1 MAKPIMLTIDDDP
14 QVLQVVGQDLRS
26 QYGQNYRVLGANSGA
41 EALETVRQIKL
52 RGDPIALFLVDQ
64 RMPGMSGVEFLEQA
78 MLIYPEARRVLL
90 TAYADTEAAIRAIN
104 AAQIHYYLLKP
115 WHPPEENLYPIL
127 DDQLADWQANF
138 RPPFEGVRVV
148 GHRWS
153 PASHQARDFLAR
165 NQVPYRW
172 FNLESDPEASHLL
185 EQAGIEA
192 PRLPLV
198 IFPDGTLLQAPSNH
212 ELAEKAGLRTRAEQ
226 PFYDLIIVGGG
237 PAGLAAGVY
246 GASEGLRTLIVECEA
261 PGGQAGMSSRIENY
275 LGFPSGLSGSDLARR
290 AVVQARRLGAEILSA
305 QEVTGL
311 RVKGSYRGALLGDG
325 SELGARAILI
335 ATGVSYRRLD
345 VPGLDKLTGAGVYY
359 GAALTEG
366 ESVRGEDIY
375 IVGGANSAGQAAVY
389 FSGFAR
395 NVTMLIRGD
404 SLVRGMSHYLV
415 DRIQATPNICVRLHT
430 EVRQALG
437 EDRLEGLM
445 LVCSDTGQVEQVA
458 ATAIFIFIGAR
469 PRTDWLGNAIAR
481 DKHGFILSGFDLSGP
496 NRPQGWPLERD
507 PYPLETSLPGVFV
520 AGDVRHDSV
529 KRVASAVGEGSV
541 VVQFIHR
548 YLQEV

>member
-1 MAKPIMLTIDDDP
+1 MAKPILLTIDDDP
-14 QVLQVVGQDLRS
+14 QVLHVVGQDLRR
-26 QYGQNYRVLGANSGA
+26 QYGQHYRVLGANSGP
-41 EALETVRQIKL
+41 EALETVRQLKL
-52 RGDPIALFLVDQ
+52 RGDPLALLLVDQ

-78 MLIYPEARRVLL
+78 MPIYPEARRVLL

-138 RPPFEGVRVV
+138 RPPFEGTRVV

-153 PASHQARDFLAR
+153 PVSHQVRDFLAR

-172 FNLESDPEASHLL
+172 LNLESDPEAARLL

-192 PRLPLV
+192 PELPLV
-198 IFPDGTLLQAPSNH
+198 IFPDGTVLQAPSNH
-212 ELAEKAGLRTRAEQ
+212 ELAEKAGLQTRAEQ

-246 GASEGLRTLIVECEA
+246 GASEGLRTLIVECQA

-275 LGFPSGLSGSDLARR
+275 LGFPSGLSGGDLARR

-311 RVKGSYRGALLGDG
+311 CLKGSYRGALLGDG
-325 SELGARAILI
+325 TELGARAILI
-335 ATGVSYRRLD
+335 ATGVSYRRLE
-345 VPGLDKLTGAGVYY
+345 VPGLDKLTGVGVYY

-366 ESVRGEDIY
+366 ESVRGEDVY

-404 SLVRGMSHYLV
+404 SLAKGMSHYLV

-430 EVRQALG
+430 EVRQAQG
-437 EDRLEGLM
+437 EERLEALM
-445 LVCSDTGQVEQVA
+445 LECSDTGHVEQVP

-469 PRTDWLGNAIAR
+469 PRTDWLGNDIAR
-481 DKHGFILSGFDLSGP
+481 DKYGFILSGFDLSGS
-496 NRPQGWPLERD
+496 NRPPRWPLQRD

-520 AGDVRHDSV
+520 AGDVRHGSV
-529 KRVASAVGEGSV
+529 KRVASAVGEGSIA
-541 VVQFIHR
+541 VQFIHR

>member
-1 MAKPIMLTIDDDP
+1 
-14 QVLQVVGQDLRS
+14 
-26 QYGQNYRVLGANSGA
+26 
-41 EALETVRQIKL
+41 
-52 RGDPIALFLVDQ
+52 
-64 RMPGMSGVEFLEQA
+64 MPGMSGVEFLEQA

-115 WHPPEENLYPIL
+115 WHPPEEHLYPIL

-138 RPPFEGVRVV
+138 RPLFEGVRVV

-172 FNLESDPEASHLL
+172 FNLESDPEASQLL

-192 PRLPLV
+192 PKLPLV

-212 ELAEKAGLRTRAEQ
+212 ELAERAGLRTRAEQ

-275 LGFPSGLSGSDLARR
+275 LGFPSGLSGGDLARR

-311 RVKGSYRGALLGDG
+311 SLKGSYRGALLGDG

-335 ATGVSYRRLD
+335 ATGVSYRHLE
-345 VPGLDKLTGAGVYY
+345 VSGLDELTGAGVYY

-366 ESVRGEDIY
+366 ESVRGEDVY

-404 SLVRGMSHYLV
+404 SLARGMSHYLV

-430 EVRQALG
+430 EVKQALG
-437 EDRLEGLM
+437 GDRLEGLM
-445 LVCSDTGQVEQVA
+445 LVCNDTGQVEQVA

-520 AGDVRHDSV
+520 AGDVRHDSI
-529 KRVASAVGEGSV
+529 KRVASAVGEGSI

>member
-1 MAKPIMLTIDDDP
+1 MAKPILLTIDDDP
-14 QVLQVVGQDLRS
+14 QVLHVVGQDLRR
-26 QYGQNYRVLGANSGA
+26 QYGQHYRVLGANSGP
-41 EALETVRQIKL
+41 EGLETVRQLKL
-52 RGDPIALFLVDQ
+52 RGDPLALLLVDQ

-78 MLIYPEARRVLL
+78 MPIYPEARRVLL

-138 RPPFEGVRVV
+138 RPPFEGTRVV

-153 PASHQARDFLAR
+153 PVSHQVRDFLAR

-172 FNLESDPEASHLL
+172 LNLESDPEAARLL

-192 PRLPLV
+192 PELPLV
-198 IFPDGTLLQAPSNH
+198 IFPDGTVLQAPSNH
-212 ELAEKAGLRTRAEQ
+212 ELAEKAGLQTRAEQ

-246 GASEGLRTLIVECEA
+246 GASEGLRTLIVECQA

-275 LGFPSGLSGSDLARR
+275 LGFPSGLSGGDLARR

-311 RVKGSYRGALLGDG
+311 CLKGSYRGALLGDG
-325 SELGARAILI
+325 TELGARAILI
-335 ATGVSYRRLD
+335 ATGVSYRRLE
-345 VPGLDKLTGAGVYY
+345 VPGLDKLTGVGVYY

-366 ESVRGEDIY
+366 ESVRGEDVY

-404 SLVRGMSHYLV
+404 SLARGMSHYLV

-430 EVRQALG
+430 EVRQAQG
-437 EDRLEGLM
+437 EERLEALM
-445 LVCSDTGQVEQVA
+445 LECSDTGQVEQVP

-469 PRTDWLGNAIAR
+469 PRTDWLGHDITR
-481 DKHGFILSGFDLSGP
+481 DKYGFILSGFDLSGS
-496 NRPQGWPLERD
+496 NRPAGWPLQRD

-520 AGDVRHDSV
+520 AGDVRHGSV
-529 KRVASAVGEGSV
+529 KRVASAVGEGSIA
-541 VVQFIHR
+541 VQFIHR

>member
-26 QYGQNYRVLGANSGA
+26 QYGQHYRVLGANSGA
-41 EALETVRQIKL
+41 EALDTLRQLKL
-52 RGDPIALFLVDQ
+52 RGDTIALLLVDQ

-127 DDQLADWQANF
+127 DDQLTDWQANF

-153 PASHQARDFLAR
+153 PVAHQARDFLAR

-172 FNLESDPEASHLL
+172 FNLESDPEAAHLL

-192 PRLPLV
+192 PELPLV

-226 PFYDLIIVGGG
+226 PFYDLVIVGGG

-275 LGFPSGLSGSDLARR
+275 LGFPSGLSGADLARR

-311 RVKGSYRGALLGDG
+311 SLKGSYRGALLGDG

-335 ATGVSYRRLD
+335 ATGVSYRRLE
-345 VPGLDKLTGAGVYY
+345 VSGLDKLTGAGVYY

-389 FSGFAR
+389 FSVFAR

-404 SLVRGMSHYLV
+404 SVAGSMSRYLV

-437 EDRLEGLM
+437 EDRLEALM
-445 LVCSDTGQVEQVA
+445 LACNDTGQVEQVP

-481 DKHGFILSGFDLSGP
+481 DKYGFILSGFDFSGP

-520 AGDVRHDSV
+520 AGDVRHGSV
-529 KRVASAVGEGSV
+529 KRVASAVGEGSIA
-541 VVQFIHR
+541 VQFIHR